1 MEIVLNKDRVI
12 NNCNYLMLMN
22 DEIIFDAIILDKNI
36 TFAESCRNSI
46 KVKAI
51 YNNLI
56 DNEKEIN
63 KLRQECYD
71 KIKNLIKGQNYI
83 LSENG
88 QVIEISVKNEE
99 K

>member
-1 MEIVLNKDRVI
+1 MEIILNKDRAI
-12 NNCNYLMLMN
+12 NNCNYLMN
-22 DEIIFDAIILDKNI
+22 DQIIFDAIILDKNM
-36 TFAESCRNSI
+36 TFVESCRNST

-56 DNEKEIN
+56 DNEIEIN

-71 KIKNLIKGQNYI
+71 KIKNLIKDQNYI
-83 LSENG
+83 LLENG
-88 QVIEISVKNEE
+88 QVIEISVNEGDL

>member
-12 NNCNYLMLMN
+12 NNCNYLMLIN
-22 DEIIFDAIILDKNI
+22 DEITFDAIILDKNI

-56 DNEKEIN
+56 DNEIKIN
-63 KLRQECYD
+63 KLRQECYN
-71 KIKNLIKGQNYI
+71 KIKNLIKDQNYI
-83 LSENG
+83 LLENG